1 MNLSKLIRL
10 ASELDKNGEFK
21 KADSIFRIIE
31 SQASYVAPFLPKERT
46 FEFSGNDPFISKAID
61 PSTLQGTYGY
71 QMAGDQNMPGGFL
84 SNIQGAAS
92 PLLFKGLNPQQIQE
106 LMKDPAR
113 YKAYIATMQ
122 KQIGQMNNK
131 LELNTQYVEKNQ
143 IRRYFTYDNPQQ
155 VETALNVQIK
165 PAIEADIRNQLSVG
179 IKTKQQIKDDYIRM
193 INSSPD
199 YNKMPNQKAKLIQI
213 IKSL

>member
-1 MNLSKLIRL
+1 
-10 ASELDKNGEFK
+10 
-21 KADSIFRIIE
+21 
-31 SQASYVAPFLPKERT
+31 
-46 FEFSGNDPFISKAID
+46 
-61 PSTLQGTYGY
+61 
-71 QMAGDQNMPGGFL
+71 
-84 SNIQGAAS
+84 
-92 PLLFKGLNPQQIQE
+92 
-106 LMKDPAR
+106 MKDPAR

-143 IRRYFTYDNPQQ
+143 IRRYFTYGNPQQ
-155 VETALNVQIK
+155 VDTALNVQIK

-179 IKTKQQIKDDYIRM
+179 MKTKQQIKDDYIRM